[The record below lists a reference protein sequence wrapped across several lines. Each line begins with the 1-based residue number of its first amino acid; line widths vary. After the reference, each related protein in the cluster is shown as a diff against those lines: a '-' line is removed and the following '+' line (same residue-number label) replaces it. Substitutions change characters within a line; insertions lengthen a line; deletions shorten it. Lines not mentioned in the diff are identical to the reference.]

1 MKRIF
6 HLLAIV
12 PVFVLSG
19 QAQEYSLLK
28 EVDPN
33 IGAAHSRWFFYTPAA
48 NPFGMAKPAASTNG
62 HYGNKWGWEA
72 TGYDQRHTSIEGFVN
87 FHEFQ
92 IGGVTVMATTG
103 RLQTTPGTLENPDEG
118 YRSRFSRESE
128 LAEPGYYRVKLDDY
142 GITAELSSTP
152 RVAFHR
158 YTFPESKEAHL
169 IFDIGNR
176 QGESGAVADAFVRR
190 VSERELEGFVFTLP
204 EYVKNYQPG
213 AMVKMYFVAR
223 LDRAPT
229 AFGAFTGSK
238 LNEGGESAQGPGC
251 GMYLDF
257 ATSAGEAVTVK
268 IGLSYTGV
276 DHARLNLQTE
286 AENLSFDDA
295 RTKAQE
301 YWEQM
306 LGRITVEGGLKADRK
321 KFYTGLYHALLGR
334 GLASDVNG
342 AYMKNN
348 GTIGQIPLNGEGKPL
363 YHHYNTDAIWG
374 AFWNL
379 TQLWALAYPDYFNEF
394 VNCQLDIYRD
404 CGWLADGVATSKFV
418 SGVGTNFMGQVI
430 ASAYNR
436 GIRNYD
442 VNEAFQAVRHNELD
456 WQNRPQG
463 VGKADTKIFCEL
475 GYVPFDSIDSYYTG
489 SSAQASKFS
498 ASHTL
503 EYSFSAYAA
512 AQMAR
517 SLGRQADYERFTEL
531 SRGWEK
537 LFDDQTGFIRPR
549 DTKGDFIGKFNP
561 MEAWRGYQEGN
572 AYQYTFY
579 VPHDPEGLIRRL
591 GKEKFNERLNDLFEK
606 ASKTGFGGGKT
617 IDAFSG
623 LENVYNHGNQPSL
636 HIAWLFNFSDAPRLT
651 QKWVRQICNEFYGTD
666 GIHGYGYGQDE
677 DQGQLGAWYVL
688 AGMGL
693 FDVKGGSDASP
704 SIQLATPLFQ
714 QVTISL
720 HPDYYSGKE
729 FVVRVKGNP
738 SEEIYI
744 RSAWLNGQKLS
755 TFRFPWDEFVKGG
768 ELILETSDQ

>member
-6 HLLAIV
+6 LSLAIV
-12 PVFVLSG
+12 PAFVISG
-19 QAQEYSLLK
+19 KAQEHLLLK

-103 RLQTTPGTLENPDEG
+103 RLQTTPGAIENPDAG

-142 GITAELSSTP
+142 GIIAELSSTP

-158 YTFPESKEAHL
+158 YIFPESKEAHL

-223 LDRAPT
+223 LDRTPT

-276 DHARLNLQTE
+276 AHARLNLQTE
-286 AENLSFDDA
+286 AEGLSFDDA

-306 LGRITVEGGLKADRK
+306 LGRITVDGGLKADRK

-348 GTIGQIPLNGEGKPL
+348 GTVGQIPLNGEGKPL

-379 TQLWALAYPDYFNEF
+379 TQLWAMAYPDYFNEF

-442 VNEAFQAVRHNELD
+442 VNEAFKAVRHNEMD

-512 AQMAR
+512 AQMAH
-517 SLGRQADYERFTEL
+517 SLAKRADYERLTEL

-591 GKEKFNERLNDLFEK
+591 GKDKFNERLNDLFEK

-714 QVTISL
+714 KVTISL
-720 HPDYYSGKE
+720 HPDYSSGKE
-729 FVVRVKGNP
+729 FVIRVKGNP

-744 RSAWLNGQKLS
+744 RSAWLNGQKLN

-768 ELILETSDQ
+768 ELILETSGQ